1 MPMSPPRIAFRCDAS
16 LQIGYGHVM
25 RCANLARALQ
35 QQGAEVVF
43 VLRELPGQL
52 ADWLVQQGYQVLIL
66 KNRHLSSIDE
76 FSGSVLPAK
85 KPFFSGAAATSSL
98 SHQLPGWAGLGSPHD
113 EPPPHA
119 HWLPVSAQE
128 DAAQTIQALHKWGGA
143 DWLVVDHYALAAE
156 WELALKTAFP
166 ALRVLAID
174 DLADRAHVAD
184 ALLDQN
190 FRHDAAA
197 AYAPRIPA
205 ACMTW
210 FGGRYALL
218 GAEYAAFARQ
228 PAPSRTAHSP
238 LRVLVFLGGVDA
250 LKATAVVLDVL
261 AESPQGALRV
271 DVVVGAHNPERE
283 LLAQRCAEHPDW
295 HFHCQVPSLAPLL
308 AQVDVAIGAGGVANW
323 ERAALGVPSL
333 VLGVADNQRA
343 ILYALA
349 EAGYVLAIPHA
360 DHLSAAE
367 LRTQLRG
374 PWDALRDSAL
384 LRQQLAQR
392 SRTLCDGQGAL
403 RVARFLRESD
413 PSLRMRRAT
422 VEDAV
427 SLWSWRNA
435 PEVRASA
442 LHPEEIHWTDHQAWL
457 GRVLA
462 DDTRDLLIAER
473 CDGWGG
479 WQPVGVVRYDVSHDQ
494 AEVSIYLC
502 PGLAGQGWGRRVL
515 REGEHW
521 LRMARPALRQLTAV
535 VRQDN
540 PASRRLFIGAA
551 YQPVAT
557 TTADELWHFAKNL
570 SAGDSVSA

>member
-1 MPMSPPRIAFRCDAS
+1 MSMSPPRIAFRCDAS
-16 LQIGYGHVM
+16 LQIGSGHVM
-25 RCANLARALQ
+25 RCANLAKALQ

-52 ADWLVQQGYQVLIL
+52 TGWLVRQGYQVLIL
-66 KNRHLSSIDE
+66 RNRNTSSIDAIY
-76 FSGSVLPAK
+76 GSVLSEK
-85 KPFFSGAAATSSL
+85 KPFFPDVAASDSQH
-98 SHQLPGWAGLGSPHD
+98 HQLPSVAAQCRQLD
-113 EPPPHA
+113 EPPPHE
-119 HWLPVSAQE
+119 HWLPVNAQE
-128 DAAQTIQALHKWGGA
+128 DAAQTMDALREWGCP

-166 ALRVLAID
+166 ALRVLVID
-174 DLADRAHVAD
+174 DLADRAHLAD

-190 FRHDAAA
+190 FRHDAAV
-197 AYAPRIPA
+197 AYARRIPA

-218 GAEYAAFARQ
+218 GAEYAEFARQ
-228 PAPSRTAHSP
+228 PVPSRLAHSP

-261 AESPQGALRV
+261 AESPPGALRV

-283 LLAQRCAEHPDW
+283 HLARRCAEHPDW
-295 HFHCQVPSLAPLL
+295 HFHCQLPSLAPLL

-367 LRTQLRG
+367 LRSQLRG

-422 VEDAV
+422 AEDAV

-457 GRVLA
+457 SRVLA
-462 DDTRDLLIAER
+462 DDARDLLIAEH
-473 CDGWGG
+473 CDDWGS

-540 PASRRLFIGAA
+540 PVSRRLFIGAA
-551 YQPVAT
+551 YQPVAA
-557 TTADELWHFAKNL
+557 TAADGLWHFAKN
-570 SAGDSVSA
+570 VSAADGVVS